1 VLDPEASLVDESR
14 NLPGD
19 VTAFEQPAGHRLRP
33 LLPAAYSRIGR
44 PPVLQEDEFAAGP
57 QDAGDASNR
66 LHHARDRAQR
76 EGADDRV
83 DAPVI
88 QGYAL
93 PREVQELDVQL
104 RPASFSHREPN
115 HPGVG
120 FERIEL
126 AHSPGIVVGEVDAR
140 AHADLQDRPLG
151 QGDDSR
157 PNVPDGLRIAQQAHE
172 ARVDAISVVG
182 HGFS

>member
-1 VLDPEASLVDESR
+1 GSPKAMRPRLRESGEVCRVHVLDPEASLVDESR
-14 NLPGD
+14 NFPGD
-19 VTAFEQPAGHRLRP
+19 VTAFEQPAGYRLRP

-44 PPVLQEDEFAAGP
+44 PPVLQEDESAAGP

-83 DAPVI
+83 DAAVI
-88 QGYAL
+88 QGNAL

-115 HPGVG
+115 HPGVD
-120 FERIEL
+120 
-126 AHSPGIVVGEVDAR
+126 EVYAR
-140 AHADLQDRPLG
+140 AHADLQDLPLR
-151 QGDDSR
+151 QGDDSP
-157 PNVPDGLRIAQQAHE
+157 PNLPDGLRIAQGFHE
-172 ARVDAISVVG
+172 MRVDAISVE
-182 HGFS
+182 